1 MTDSLYLLLS
11 IALLLV
17 IISLFIVWRLWRAA
31 VSDLKESRSNNQ
43 SLSTRY
49 GKISEQFMP
58 FISNYP
64 WDPQDFRFLGSP
76 IDGIQFENDK
86 IILVEFKTASST
98 FSKRQRVIREQVERG
113 LVEFKEFRLE

>member
-1 MTDSLYLLLS
+1 
-11 IALLLV
+11 
-17 IISLFIVWRLWRAA
+17 
-31 VSDLKESRSNNQ
+31 
-43 SLSTRY
+43 
-49 GKISEQFMP
+49 MP

-64 WDPQDFRFLGSP
+64 WDPQDFRFIGSP

-98 FSKRQRVIREQVERG
+98 FSKRQRVIRDQVERG

>member
-64 WDPQDFRFLGSP
+64 WDPQDFRFIGSP

-98 FSKRQRVIREQVERG
+98 FSKRQRVIRDQVERG

>member
-1 MTDSLYLLLS
+1 MADSLYLLLS
-11 IALLLV
+11 MGLLLA
-17 IISLFIVWRLWRAA
+17 IISLLIVWRLWRTAI
-31 VSDLKESRSNNQ
+31 SDLKESRSNNQ

-98 FSKRQRVIREQVERG
+98 FSKRQRVIRDQVERG